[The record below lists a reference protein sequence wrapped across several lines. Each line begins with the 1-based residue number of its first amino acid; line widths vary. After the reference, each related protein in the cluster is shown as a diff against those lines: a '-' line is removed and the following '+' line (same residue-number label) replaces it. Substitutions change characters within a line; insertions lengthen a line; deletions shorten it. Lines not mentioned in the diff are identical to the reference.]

1 MTKKRYLLLEDGTY
15 FEGHALGADN
25 FRIGELVFNT
35 NMAGYQEIICDTSN
49 CGQIIVMTYPI
60 IGNYGINRDGFE
72 TIIPSIFGLVVSEHC
87 EEPSNFRSQM
97 TLDDFLKMR
106 NVPAITDI
114 DTRMLTRY
122 IRKNGSMKAVL
133 TDSLED
139 LDGQIKEIK
148 DYEIPKNFL
157 DMVSITKPFHIPA
170 SGNRVVLIDFGSIN
184 EILKELNLRKMD
196 ITVVPYKTS
205 LKEIESL
212 HTDAIVLSNGPGNPN
227 NLTEEIDLVKQL
239 IGKYPILGIGLGHQ
253 LLALASGA
261 KVEKLKVGHRGANYP
276 VKNLETGL
284 TQIEITNNSYTVD
297 MESLKNTDL
306 ELSYIGADGTCE
318 GLENKDKGIFSVQ
331 FYPHPIIGDRLSN
344 HVYEKFLSIINKDRG
359 LEVKERQEKKEEK
372 NA

>member
-1 MTKKRYLLLEDGTY
+1 MTKKRYLLLEDGSY
-15 FEGHALGADN
+15 FEGQAFGSNN

-35 NMAGYQEIICDTSN
+35 NMAGYQEIICDTSK
-49 CGQIIVMTYPI
+49 CGQIIVMTYPT

-87 EEPSNFRSQM
+87 EKPSNFRSQM

-114 DTRMLTRY
+114 DTRMVTRH

-133 TDSLED
+133 TDSLEN
-139 LDGQIKEIK
+139 LDQQVQAIK
-148 DYEIPKNFL
+148 DFQLPESFL

-170 SGNRVVLIDFGSIN
+170 SGHRVVLIDFGSIN

-196 ITVVPYKTS
+196 ITVVPYNTTI
-205 LKEIESL
+205 KEIESL

-227 NLTEEIDLVKQL
+227 KLTEEIKLASQL

-253 LLALASGA
+253 ILALASGA
-261 KVEKLKVGHRGANYP
+261 RVEKLKVGHMGANYP
-276 VKNLETGL
+276 IKNLETGL
-284 TQIEITNNSYTVD
+284 TQVEITDNSYTVNI
-297 MESLKNTDL
+297 ESLKNTDL
-306 ELSYIGADGTCE
+306 KISYLGADNTCE
-318 GLENKDKGIFSVQ
+318 GLENKEKGLYSVQ
-331 FYPHPIIGDRLSN
+331 FYPHPIIGDKLSN
-344 HVYEKFLSIINKDRG
+344 QVYEKFVSIIEENKEG
-359 LEVKERQEKKEEK
+359 E